1 MRSCESPILT
11 LFFRDPDLASMASGN
26 TLTGPQIFLIPTLIT
41 EWQNRSQRKETLTRW
56 RLALDGM
63 ACLETSWPLM
73 PPSSE
78 GHHWGDL
85 NYPLS
90 HGTGGTLNVFKIEE
104 ALTSSH
110 ET

>member
-1 MRSCESPILT
+1 
-11 LFFRDPDLASMASGN
+11 MASGN

-41 EWQNRSQRKETLTRW
+41 GVREQESRKRDLTRW

-63 ACLETSWPLM
+63 ACPGTSRPLM

-78 GHHWGDL
+78 GHHWGDF

-90 HGTGGTLNVFKIEE
+90 HGIGGTLNVFKIEGT
-104 ALTSSH
+104 LTSSP